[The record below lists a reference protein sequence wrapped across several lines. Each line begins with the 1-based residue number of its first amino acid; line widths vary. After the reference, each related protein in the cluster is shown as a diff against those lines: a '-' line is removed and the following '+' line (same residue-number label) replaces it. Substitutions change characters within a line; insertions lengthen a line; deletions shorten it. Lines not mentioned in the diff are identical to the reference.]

1 MARFSFSIPDYVA
14 ELLDRDVKSTGKSR
28 SSLIAEYVERYYE
41 GETQRAKNADIVQRV
56 KSEHE
61 KRVQQLLIE
70 HDAEMQQIR
79 TECQKQVTQS
89 NTDNAANT
97 QQFEDELEKLESV
110 AKRLDSELK
119 EANERNHSLMEQLQH
134 EKNSKDVVT
143 TGLQHEIELLQQRIA
158 SLEGTLHTERGHLS
172 ELRQDKEQLQKQLEL
187 MTLRLPAPRVGFWAR
202 LFGGRTKKED

>member
-119 EANERNHSLMEQLQH
+119 GANERNHSLMEQLQH

>member
-14 ELLDRDVKSTGKSR
+14 ELLDLDVKSTGKSR

-187 MTLRLPAPRVGFWAR
+187 VTLRLPAPRVGFWAR

>member
-119 EANERNHSLMEQLQH
+119 EANERNHSLMEQLQR

-187 MTLRLPAPRVGFWAR
+187 VTLRLPAPRVGFWAR